1 MIFRRALLC
10 LLLVGSSA
18 LATEPIRLQAGRVSM
33 LFEPDNAFVRYVRV
47 DDHKV
52 LQGLSAPVRD
62 QFWGT
67 VPPEVKITSEGWAQ
81 AAAASTSLA
90 SSTERRARRPDPCS
104 EEGLPVRASSRVS
117 AASASGA
124 RVVVAA

>member
-1 MIFRRALLC
+1 MIFQRALLC

-18 LATEPIRLQAGRVSM
+18 LAAEPIRLQAGRVSM

-67 VPPEVKITSEGWAQ
+67 VPPEVKN
-81 AAAASTSLA
+81 
-90 SSTERRARRPDPCS
+90 
-104 EEGLPVRASSRVS
+104 VRVRQDRDGFQLTYDVS
-117 AASASGA
+117 CRQGTIEF
-124 RVVVAA
+124 